1 LDDFYKYFFSDSWL
15 AEVRHHRH
23 WQRVMEH
30 VFGCKLSV
38 LSVTLPTSGVYLGGS
53 MTLHGKNLSL
63 ACFHGIN
70 FRSKSWALF
79 TMEEPYIRFT
89 TDATDLVD
97 DGMAAILKRFF
108 CLSS

>member
-1 LDDFYKYFFSDSWL
+1 
-15 AEVRHHRH
+15 
-23 WQRVMEH
+23 MEQ

-38 LSVTLPTSGVYLGGS
+38 LSVTLPQEGAYLGGS
-53 MTLHGKNLSL
+53 MTLHGKNLTL

-89 TDATDLVD
+89 TDATDLID
-97 DGMAAILKRFF
+97 DGGLCSPSTELLPAYATAQAEENV
-108 CLSS
+108 LSLMHYTFADI